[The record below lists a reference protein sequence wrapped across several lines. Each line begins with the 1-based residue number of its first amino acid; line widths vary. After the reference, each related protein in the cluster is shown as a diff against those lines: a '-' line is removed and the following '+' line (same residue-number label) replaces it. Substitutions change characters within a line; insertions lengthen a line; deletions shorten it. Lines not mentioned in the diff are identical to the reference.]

1 MTCAHIKSVLWVSV
15 LHTEPVY
22 TRWSQRIQ
30 ICMCVHT
37 YMYSTSYYTL
47 YSTYMCE
54 HVHILYTS
62 VTCHTMS
69 LTLISPSLLSSWD
82 CKLSFS
88 FRILSLSSFS
98 FAASSLAALSSVSN
112 FLCFFSRSSFLDC
125 WFSRMSCRSFISEA
139 CLVSFFLSWLRVR
152 RKSSI
157 SPSCSKT

>member
-1 MTCAHIKSVLWVSV
+1 
-15 LHTEPVY
+15 
-22 TRWSQRIQ
+22 
-30 ICMCVHT
+30 MCVHT
-37 YMYSTSYYTL
+37 YICTAHHTTPCTVHTCVSN
-47 YSTYMCE
+47 
-54 HVHILYTS
+54 VHILYTS
-62 VTCHTMS
+62 VTGHTMS

-139 CLVSFFLSWLRVR
+139 CLVSFFLSWLSVR